1 MAGSGFVRAGSGM
14 ALNKDQAL
22 FELAKAARE
31 LLIEVAG
38 TYRATITYRQ
48 LGADLQ
54 KRAGVRVGSTPGWL
68 VEVLA
73 MVVHVCHRLAEP
85 PLTAL
90 VVNHTDGTVGQP
102 YDEALRTAGLP
113 LAGPDAREDAAAAAR
128 LECYRRYAPNV
139 PADARPTRVSVQAA
153 QRTPR
158 VAVPRG
164 AVPRGAGAR
173 VVPAP
178 KASKP
183 LDVTRPRRQVDEQRA
198 PFLVCSSCFLQ
209 TPPGNECQNCGA
221 PLR

>member
-113 LAGPDAREDAAAAAR
+113 LAGPEAREDAAAAAR

-158 VAVPRG
+158 VTTAPR
-164 AVPRGAGAR
+164 PAGAAR
-173 VVPAP
+173 PLD
-178 KASKP
+178 ASK
-183 LDVTRPRRQVDEQRA
+183 PRRQVDPQRA
-198 PFLVCSSCFLQ
+198 PFVVCSSCFLQ
-209 TPPGNECQNCGA
+209 TPPGAECQNCGA